1 MDTVKVWF
9 MNYDL
14 SMDISSVSNASFS
27 RSVTPSKSS
36 SDRQTYDQSQAKI
49 EDNSAQER
57 AQEQRAIQ
65 EKLQQ
70 NKDDTQ
76 RRLDGRLISF
86 GNEQNN
92 ESSPEKQA
100 SYNRSRV
107 NEAYSSSRNEPANS
121 QQHTQRTQQ
130 REAEAIDIVV

>member
-107 NEAYSSSRNEPANS
+107 NEAYSSSRNEPANL